1 MTTVSMAD
9 GVSGVVV
16 GVDTHADVHVAAA
29 LDLLG
34 RHLGTLE
41 IATTARGYE
50 QLLRWA
56 RAFGPVTR
64 FGVEG
69 TGSYG
74 AGLARHLARA
84 GCTVTEINRPDR
96 RARRARGKSDP
107 LDAEAAA
114 RAVLAGAAQA
124 IPKADHD
131 RVGMIRTLRVA
142 RRSAMKMRIQVSNQM
157 TALVVTAPEPLR
169 DQLRS
174 RSLAHLVRVCAMLRP
189 GAVSTPTA
197 ASKLALRS
205 LTLRY
210 QGLCS
215 ELEMLDRELARLTR
229 EAAPALSDLTG
240 VGPDVAGA
248 LLVAAGD
255 NPGRLRSDSAFAS
268 LCGASPVPA
277 SSGKTNR
284 YRLNRGGDRIANNAL
299 WRIVMVRLTCDARTR
314 AYVTRRTAEGMSKR
328 EIIRCLKR
336 YVAREVFHALLD
348 KA

>member
-41 IATTARGYE
+41 IATTTRGYE

-56 RAFGPVTR
+56 RAFGRVR
-64 FGVEG
+64 GFGVEG

-74 AGLARHLARA
+74 AGLARHLAGA

-96 RARRARGKSDP
+96 RARRGRGKSDP

-124 IPKADHD
+124 IPKADQD
-131 RVGMIRTLRVA
+131 QVGMIRTLRVA

-157 TALVVTAPEPLR
+157 AALVVTAPAPLR
-169 DQLRS
+169 DQLRHL
-174 RSLAHLVRVCAMLRP
+174 SLAHLVGVCATLRP

-197 ASKLALRS
+197 ASRLALRS
-205 LTLRY
+205 LALRH
-210 QGLCS
+210 QGLCT

-229 EAAPALSDLTG
+229 EAAPALIDLTG

-255 NPGRLRSDSAFAS
+255 NPNRLRSDFGFRKS
-268 LCGASPVPA
+268 
-277 SSGKTNR
+277 
-284 YRLNRGGDRIANNAL
+284 L
-299 WRIVMVRLTCDARTR
+299 WRIPCPRVVRENQPTPSQPGWRSHRQQRALAHRHGPAYLRRPHPGIRGATHRRRHVQARDHSLSE
-314 AYVTRRTAEGMSKR
+314 ALRRSRSLPCPA
-328 EIIRCLKR
+328 
-336 YVAREVFHALLD
+336 
-348 KA
+348 